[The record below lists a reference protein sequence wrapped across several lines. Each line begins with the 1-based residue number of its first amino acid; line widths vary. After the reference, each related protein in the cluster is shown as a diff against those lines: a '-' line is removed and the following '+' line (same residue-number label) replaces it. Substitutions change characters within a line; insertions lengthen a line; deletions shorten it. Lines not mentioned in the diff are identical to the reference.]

1 MNLIDRVF
9 SALRIFRAQRRPGM
23 ATSSPPALNANPRN
37 YFRLLKAYY
46 LNNALYDDVAYALRK
61 AGVWNEALKPIR
73 NPASRVV
80 EFYPATL
87 WPGALDDGLPVSD
100 ASDALKAA
108 IHQIFTWSNWAIK
121 KQTMARW
128 LPLYGNVFIKAAQR
142 FDGRPYL
149 QLIEPEY
156 INSFDSDERGFMTF
170 CRIDTPQTRQQGDK
184 VVQYIRT
191 EVWDK
196 NAMEMRIYEHERDD
210 APIEQLGDP
219 ILIQPFEDMGID
231 FVPIVHAPFRDIG
244 EKWGAGVF
252 AQQIDKIDEA
262 NRMATRLHQMLF
274 RNNKNTWAITA
285 GGMDDKGRPLPAPK
299 VGGSTS
305 NDPEEKGKVTIGDD
319 EIFYLPG
326 NSDMKSLVPN
336 LQYAAAL
343 SILNAMMA
351 ELESDLP
358 ELLFYRIKEFGQT
371 SGVAI
376 RRILSGAISRAEEGR
391 GNGEAA
397 IVRAVQM
404 ALTMGTNAGVFEGL
418 GTYDAGDFDFTFKR
432 RPVLPADPS
441 ELLQDLQLKQSLGVP
456 DRQLQMEAGYTE
468 EDFKQWDKWKA
479 DQPPNP
485 LQAAG
490 AAARLLGGQTPSE
503 ADVTALLNR

>member
-9 SALRIFRAQRRPGM
+9 SALRNIRAQRRPG
-23 ATSSPPALNANPRN
+23 TPSSTAPALSANSRT

-87 WPGALDDGLPVSD
+87 WPGSLDDGLPVSD
-100 ASDALKAA
+100 ASDALKDA
-108 IHQIFTWSNWAIK
+108 IHQVFTWSNWAIK

-156 INSFDSDERGFMTF
+156 INSFDADERGFLTF
-170 CRIDTPQTRQQGDK
+170 CRIDTPQIRQMGDK
-184 VVQYIRT
+184 AVQYTRT

-196 NAMEMRIYEHERDD
+196 DTMEMRIYEHERDD
-210 APIEQLGDP
+210 APLDQIGDP
-219 ILIQPFEDMGID
+219 ILIQPFETMGID
-231 FVPIVHAPFRDIG
+231 FVPVVHAPFRDIG

-285 GGMDDKGRPLPAPK
+285 GGVDDKGRPLPAPK

-305 NDPEEKGKVTIGDD
+305 VDAEQQGKVSIGDD

-376 RRILSGAISRAEEGR
+376 RRILSGAVSRAEEGR

-397 IVRAVQM
+397 IIRAVQM
-404 ALTMGTNAGVFEGL
+404 ALTMGANAGIFQNIGA
-418 GTYDAGDFDFTFKR
+418 YDAGDFDFTFKR
-432 RPVLPADPS
+432 RPVLPADPT
-441 ELLQDLQLKQSLGVP
+441 EMLQDLQLKQSFGVP

-479 DQPPNP
+479 DEPPNP

-490 AAARLLGGQTPSE
+490 AAARLLGGQPVDE
-503 ADVTALLNR
+503 GDATALLNR

>member
-9 SALRIFRAQRRPGM
+9 NVLRGLRGPRP
-23 ATSSPPALNANPRN
+23 ATPASRTPALTASPRA

-61 AGVWNEALKPIR
+61 AGQWNEPLKPIR

-87 WPGALDDGLPVSD
+87 WPGALDEGLPITTAGD
-100 ASDALKAA
+100 NLKAA
-108 IHQIFTWSNWAIK
+108 IGQVFTWSNWAIK
-121 KQTMARW
+121 KQTLARW
-128 LPLYGNVFIKAAQR
+128 LPLYGNTFIKAAQR
-142 FDGRPYL
+142 DDGRPYL
-149 QLIEPEY
+149 HLIEPEY
-156 INSFDSDERGFMTF
+156 VNGFEADERGFLTY
-170 CRIDTPQTRQQGDK
+170 CRIDTPQTRQQGSGA
-184 VVQYIRT
+184 VQYTRT
-191 EVWDK
+191 EIWDK
-196 NAMEMRIYEHERDD
+196 AAGEMRIYEHERDD
-210 APIEQLGDP
+210 APVDQLGAP
-219 ILIQPFEDMGID
+219 VLVQSLSEMGID
-231 FVPIVHAPFRDIG
+231 FVPIVHATFRDIG
-244 EKWGAGVF
+244 ETWGAGVF

-274 RNNKNTWAITA
+274 RGNKNTWAITA

-299 VGGSTS
+299 LAGSATA
-305 NDPEEKGKVTIGDD
+305 DPEQQGKVTIGDD

-326 NSDMKSLVPN
+326 NSDMKSLVPQ

-397 IVRAVQM
+397 MIRAVQM
-404 ALTMGTNAGVFEGL
+404 ALTMGANAGVFTDIGS
-418 GTYDAGDFDFTFKR
+418 YDAGDFAFSFKR
-432 RPVLPADPS
+432 RAVLPADPT
-441 ELLQDLQLKQSLGVP
+441 ELLQDLQLKQSFGVP
-456 DRQLQMEAGYTE
+456 DRQLQMEAGYTQ
-468 EDFKQWDKWKA
+468 EDFDVWDEWQA
-479 DQPPNP
+479 NQPPTP
-485 LQAAG
+485 ALATG
-490 AAARLLGGQTPSE
+490 AAARLLAGQTLSGN
-503 ADVTALLNR
+503 DVTAMMSR